1 MPSTT
6 WFLGSPGFTSLPQ
19 TAELTHRCM
28 RATHTNIHTDHGTR
42 DVCSN
47 RPRLCDACHVANAS
61 TRVFNLQPSAGPDL
75 LQVGSLFRNKCGAP
89 SIRIPHNPP
98 PDCLHPTLSS
108 PTRTVVIIDYFWL
121 VTMLQKMGKKL
132 SFCGAP
138 FLWGPCSA
146 EHAEHA

>member
-47 RPRLCDACHVANAS
+47 RPRLCDACHVANTS
-61 TRVFNLQPSAGPDL
+61 TRMFNLQPPAGPDL

-98 PDCLHPTLSS
+98 PSDCLHPTLSS
-108 PTRTVVIIDYFWL
+108 PTRTVVIIVYFWL
-121 VTMLQKMGKKL
+121 VTMLQKWKKIVI
-132 SFCGAP
+132 
-138 FLWGPCSA
+138 LWGPLFVGSLFGRSC
-146 EHAEHA
+146 